1 MNYEDTH
8 SNIRASCYVVDA
20 ATTALQG
27 YHYSTTGA
35 GGGMPSPPQSP
46 PLAAYNSHATKRP
59 ASDNGSRSGRARRGG
74 AAYTITEECERL
86 FCGTLRAVFLG
97 EGNSADQDSLV
108 AGVQNYNITT
118 SAFGSD
124 INAHARYAH
133 STRGLPSPEMDGFVE
148 SGGLVTDWMEMFD
161 YVGGTRFRGF
171 VAEKDGERAMFVFF
185 DNQVVGN
192 DLKPGLMALLEL
204 CDIPSFECSQLVV
217 CLDRHTESHAMST
230 LSRDLGWVGFSLTT
244 LDEWTN
250 GDEITSD
257 SWIFMGMDV

>member
-1 MNYEDTH
+1 
-8 SNIRASCYVVDA
+8 
-20 ATTALQG
+20 
-27 YHYSTTGA
+27 
-35 GGGMPSPPQSP
+35 MPSPPQSP

-59 ASDNGSRSGRARRGG
+59 ASNNGSRSGRARRGG

-86 FCGTLRAVFLG
+86 FCETLKAVFLG
-97 EGNSADQDSLV
+97 EGNAAVQDSLV
-108 AGVQNYNITT
+108 AGVQNYNNITT
-118 SAFGSD
+118 TTSNFGSD
-124 INAHARYAH
+124 PNAHARYAYR
-133 STRGLPSPEMDGFVE
+133 TRGLPSPEMDGFGG
-148 SGGLVTDWMEMFD
+148 SQGLVTEWVEMFD
-161 YVGGTRFRGF
+161 YVGGIRFRGF

-217 CLDRHTESHAMST
+217 CLDRHTESHAMSA

-244 LDEWTN
+244 LDGWTN